1 MPAPLR
7 LQGISASAGY
17 AEGPVFDLERITA
30 AYVSKATASEEK
42 KALETAIGIA
52 TSRLATLIETS
63 KGDAADILEFQI
75 AMLEDD
81 ALSHPGFAAIASGLP
96 ADAAWRQALDAE
108 IAGYETSDQDYFRAR
123 AADIRDIRDQVLR
136 ALTEDGEVQTP
147 TGAILYGED
156 IAPTRFLETD
166 WSKGGGIAL
175 RAGSTASHVAM
186 LARSR
191 GVPMV
196 VGLGVAGLGVVG
208 LGNSPADLAGTALL
222 DAEHGGIVLSP
233 SKAEIDAFRQSSS
246 SFSAR
251 RDLARIFL
259 TRPAVTR
266 TGTAVRVQVNIA
278 DPSDVDGIDIAT
290 CDGVGLM
297 RTEFLFG
304 KTLPDEETQYRA
316 YRKVLEW
323 AGEKPVTIRTVD
335 AGGDKPV
342 PGFTVEES
350 NPFLGLRGIRLS
362 LARPDVFRV
371 QIRALLRAATH
382 GSLKVMF
389 PMIAIVEEYRQAVA
403 MFAEEQA
410 ALAARGIPLK
420 MPPLG
425 IMVEVPSVAIMPEAF
440 AEVAFFS
447 IGSNDLTQ
455 YVMAAARDNIA
466 VAHLNS
472 VRHPA
477 VLRLVA
483 AVTAFGHRENIPV
496 SLCGDAGGD
505 PASIPSLLEA
515 GLRDLSVAPAQLAM
529 AKAAIADVSI
539 QAGPA

>member
-1 MPAPLR
+1 MPASLR

-17 AEGPVFDLERITA
+17 AEGPLFDLDRIAIAYACKDNA
-30 AYVSKATASEEK
+30 AEEK
-42 KALETAIGIA
+42 AALETAIAMA
-52 TSRLATLIETS
+52 TGRLTGLIG
-63 KGDAADILEFQI
+63 KADGDASDILEFQI

-81 ALSHPGFAAIASGLP
+81 ALSGPAFAQIDAGHP

-136 ALTEDGEVQTP
+136 ALTEDGDIAIP
-147 TGAILYGED
+147 PGAILYGED

-166 WSKGGGIAL
+166 WSGGGGIAL
-175 RAGSTASHVAM
+175 KAGSTASHVAM

-196 VGLGVAGLGVVG
+196 VGLGYP
-208 LGNSPADLAGTALL
+208 PAALAGIALL

-233 SKAEIDAFRQSSS
+233 SKAEIAAFRQSLS
-246 SFSAR
+246 SFAAR
-251 RDLARIFL
+251 RDQAGTFLA
-259 TRPAVTR
+259 RPAVTR
-266 TGTAVRVQVNIA
+266 TGTTVRVQVNIA

-304 KTLPDEETQYRA
+304 RTLPDEETQYRA

-323 AGEKPVTIRTVD
+323 AGDKSVTIRTVD

-342 PGFTVEES
+342 PGFTVEEG

-362 LARPDVFRV
+362 LARPEVFRV
-371 QIRALLRAATH
+371 QIRALLRAASH
-382 GSLKVMF
+382 GSLKVMV
-389 PMIAIVEEYRQAVA
+389 PMIAIVEEYRQAAA

-410 ALAARGIPLK
+410 ALAARGIAHK

-425 IMVEVPSVAIMPEAF
+425 IMVEVPSVAIVPEAF
-440 AEVAFFS
+440 AEAAFFS

-455 YVMAAARDNIA
+455 YVMAAARDNTA

-483 AVTAFGHRENIPV
+483 AVTAFGLREEIPV

-529 AKAAIADVSI
+529 AKAAIADVSV
-539 QAGPA
+539 

>member
-1 MPAPLR
+1 MSEPLR

-17 AEGPVFDLERITA
+17 AEGPLFDLDQTVVSYVGKETA
-30 AYVSKATASEEK
+30 DDEKA
-42 KALETAIGIA
+42 ALETAIAVA
-52 TSRLATLIETS
+52 TGRLTALLEMAE
-63 KGDAADILEFQI
+63 GDAADILEFQI
-75 AMLEDD
+75 AMLRDD
-81 ALSHPGFAAIASGLP
+81 ALSSPAFAAIRTGLP
-96 ADAAWRQALDAE
+96 ADKAWRQALDTEA
-108 IAGYETSDQDYFRAR
+108 AGYDASDQDYFRAR

-136 ALTEDGEVQTP
+136 ALSEDGDVQAP
-147 TGAILYGED
+147 AGAILYGED

-166 WSKGGGIAL
+166 WSRGGGIAL
-175 RAGSTASHVAM
+175 RAGSTASHAAM

-191 GVPMV
+191 GVPMI
-196 VGLGVAGLGVVG
+196 VGLGG
-208 LGNSPADLAGTALL
+208 SPAHLAGTALL
-222 DAEHGGIVLSP
+222 DAETGGIVLSP
-233 SKAEIDAFRQSSS
+233 SKTEIAAFRQSSS
-246 SFSAR
+246 SFRAR
-251 RDLARIFL
+251 RDRAGTFL
-259 TRPAVTR
+259 GRPAVTKA
-266 TGTAVRVQVNIA
+266 GTAVRMQVNIA
-278 DPSDVDGIDIAT
+278 DPSEVDGIDIAT

-323 AGEKPVTIRTVD
+323 AGDKPVTIRTVD

-342 PGFTVEES
+342 SGFTVEES

-362 LARPDVFRV
+362 LARPEVFRV
-371 QIRALLRAATH
+371 QIRALLRAAVH

-389 PMIAIVEEYRQAVA
+389 PMIAIVEEYRQAAA

-410 ALAARGIPLK
+410 VLATRGIVHK

-425 IMVEVPSVAIMPEAF
+425 IMVEVPSVAIVPEAF
-440 AEVAFFS
+440 AEAAFFS

-455 YVMAAARDNIA
+455 YVMAAARDNAA

-477 VLRLVA
+477 VLRLIA
-483 AVTAFGHRENIPV
+483 AVTAFGQREKIPV

-505 PASIPSLLEA
+505 PASIPSLLEV

-529 AKAAIADVSI
+529 AKAAIADVSV
-539 QAGPA
+539 

>member
-1 MPAPLR
+1 MRIEGVPA
-7 LQGISASAGY
+7 SVGY
-17 AEGPVFDLERITA
+17 AEGPLFDLGRPA
-30 AYVSKATASEEK
+30 GVYVSKASSVEERTSLQ
-42 KALETAIGIA
+42 AAIGKA
-52 TSRLATLIETS
+52 VNRLVAMVGTAE
-63 KGDAADILEFQI
+63 KDAADILEFHI

-81 ALSHPGFAAIASGLP
+81 ALSGPAFSSIASGTP
-96 ADAAWRQALDAE
+96 ADTAWRQALDAE
-108 IAGYETSDQDYFRAR
+108 IAGYEASDQDYFRAR
-123 AADIRDIRDQVLR
+123 ATDLRDIRDQVLR
-136 ALTEDGEVQTP
+136 ALTEDSDQAAP
-147 TGAILYGED
+147 SGAILYGED

-166 WSKGGGIAL
+166 WSHGGGIAL
-175 RAGSTASHVAM
+175 KAGSTASHVAM

-196 VGLGVAGLGVVG
+196 VGLREPLAAVA
-208 LGNSPADLAGTALL
+208 DMALL
-222 DAEHGGIVLSP
+222 DAEHGNIVLAPSP
-233 SKAEIDAFRQSSS
+233 AEIGSFRQSSS
-246 SFSAR
+246 SFTAGQGKAR
-251 RDLARIFL
+251 TFLA
-259 TRPAVTR
+259 RPAVTK
-266 TGTAVRVQVNIA
+266 TGTTVRVQVNIA
-278 DPSDVDGIDIAT
+278 DPRDVDAIDIAT

-342 PGFTVEES
+342 PGFTVEEG

-362 LARPDVFRV
+362 LARPDIFRI
-371 QIRALLRAATH
+371 QIRALLRAAPH
-382 GSLKVMF
+382 GNLKIMF
-389 PMIAIVEEYRQAVA
+389 PMIATSAEYESAA
-403 MFAEEQA
+403 ALFAEERV
-410 ALAARGIPLK
+410 ALAARGIAQK

-425 IMVEVPSVAIMPEAF
+425 IMVEVPSVAIAPEAF
-440 AEVAFFS
+440 TGVAFLS

-455 YVMAAARDNIA
+455 YVMAAARDNAA

-477 VLRLVA
+477 VLRLIASVA
-483 AVTAFGHRENIPV
+483 AFGRETGIAV

-529 AKAAIADVSI
+529 AKAAIADV
-539 QAGPA
+539 PV

>member
-1 MPAPLR
+1 MPEPLR

-17 AEGPVFDLERITA
+17 AEGPLFNLDHGPARYTG
-30 AYVSKATASEEK
+30 KATAGEEK
-42 KALETAIGIA
+42 AALEAALASA
-52 TSRLATLIETS
+52 TDRLATLIETA
-63 KGDAADILEFQI
+63 DEEAAGILEFQL
-75 AMLEDD
+75 AMLEDE
-81 ALSHPGFAAIASGLP
+81 ALTGPAFAAIPSGMP
-96 ADAAWRQALDAE
+96 ADLAWRQALDAE

-123 AADIRDIRDQVLR
+123 AADMRDIRDRVLR
-136 ALTEDGEVQTP
+136 ALTEEQESAAP
-147 TGAILYGED
+147 AGAILYGED

-166 WSKGGGIAL
+166 WSAGGGIAL

-196 VGLGVAGLGVVG
+196 VGLGS
-208 LGNSPADLAGTALL
+208 SPANPDGLALL
-222 DAEHGGIVLSP
+222 DAEHGGIVLAP
-233 SKAEIDAFRQSSS
+233 SKAEIETFRRSSS
-246 SFSAR
+246 SFAAR
-251 RDLARIFL
+251 RGKAEAYLA
-259 TRPAVTR
+259 RPAVTKA
-266 TGTAVRVQVNIA
+266 GTTVRVQVNIA
-278 DPSDVDGIDIAT
+278 DPSEVDSIDIAT
-290 CDGVGLM
+290 CDGIGLM

-304 KTLPDEETQYRA
+304 KAPPDEETQYSC

-323 AGEKPVTIRTVD
+323 AGDKPVTIRTVD

-371 QIRALLRAATH
+371 QIRALLRAAVH

-389 PMIAIVEEYRQAVA
+389 PMIAVSEEYQHAA
-403 MFAEEQA
+403 ALFAEEQA
-410 ALAARGIPLK
+410 GLVARGVAQK

-425 IMVEVPSVAIMPEAF
+425 IMVEVPSVAIAPEAF
-440 AEVAFFS
+440 ADVAFFS

-455 YVMAAARDNIA
+455 YVMAAARDNAA

-477 VLRLVA
+477 VLRLIAEVA
-483 AVTAFGHRENIPV
+483 AFGLRAKIPV

-505 PASIPSLLEA
+505 PAAIPALIEA

-529 AKAAIADVSI
+529 AKATIADVAI
-539 QAGPA
+539 